1 MPIIKAAIFSIMLI
15 VTFYVVISSLVLWVK
30 EGPKPSLPT
39 VVKLV
44 LATILGSTTIALLLS

>member
-15 VTFYVVISSLVLWVK
+15 VAFYVAISALILWVK

-44 LATILGSTTIALLLS
+44 LSTILGSATIALLLS